1 VSATLLTGP
10 ASIVSRAAAL
20 QIRESLSQ
28 PLTLSVGVV
37 QPAAFLALV
46 LIVNPTDDPAVI
58 FGYAVAVALLGL
70 WAVSVFASGSILFQ
84 DRAEGTLSAVL
95 LGTSRPFAVLMG
107 RSVGAMLAGA
117 GSIIASL
124 LVVLVLLQAMPRAD
138 WGLMSLA
145 AVIVVVSS
153 GSIGLLLSSLFIL
166 TRVAGRIAEALLY
179 PIFVA
184 SGILIP
190 LEVLP
195 PLAALPARGFSLYW
209 GNLLLVAA
217 ADGRIDGPALAALLM
232 LSVLYGVIGYAVFRR
247 VVARGRARGDLDV
260 L

>member
-1 VSATLLTGP
+1 
-10 ASIVSRAAAL
+10 
-20 QIRESLSQ
+20 
-28 PLTLSVGVV
+28 
-37 QPAAFLALV
+37 V
-46 LIVNPTDDPAVI
+46 LIVNPTDDPAAI

-84 DRAEGTLSAVL
+84 DRAEGTLTAVL

-107 RSVGAMLAGA
+107 RSVGAMLAGTA
-117 GSIIASL
+117 TIVASL
-124 LVVLVLLQAMPRAD
+124 LVVLVLLRAMPEAD

-145 AVIVVVSS
+145 AVVVVVSS

-179 PIFVA
+179 PIFVG

-190 LEVLP
+190 LEALP
-195 PLAALPARGFSLYW
+195 GLAAVPARGFSLYW
-209 GNLLLVAA
+209 GNQLLIAA
-217 ADGRIDGPALAALLM
+217 ANGTIDAPALAALVG
-232 LSVLYGVIGYAVFRR
+232 LSAAYGTIGYAVFRK